1 MARYLGPK
9 CKLSRRE
16 GTDLFLKSGI
26 KPLDAKCKF
35 ETLPGATQ
43 GQRRGRLSDYG
54 LQLREKQKLRRMYG
68 VMERQFRNYYK
79 KAARLKGSTG
89 ENLLRL
95 LEGRLDNTVYRMG
108 FASTR
113 AEARQLVSHKAIAV
127 NQKVVNIASY
137 QVSAGDTIEIREKA
151 REQGRIKSALDIAG
165 QVGFPDWVEVDD
177 KKMTGVL
184 KSLPEREDILPDI
197 NENLVVELYSK

>member
-16 GTDLFLKSGI
+16 GTDLFLKSGV
-26 KPLDAKCKF
+26 KPLESKCK
-35 ETLPGATQ
+35 LDIPPGGAP
-43 GQRRGRLSDYG
+43 QRRPRLSDYG

-68 VMERQFRNYYK
+68 VLERQFRNYYK

-108 FASTR
+108 FAATR
-113 AEARQLVSHKAIAV
+113 AEARQLVSHKGV
-127 NQKVVNIASY
+127 NVNGTVVNIPSY
-137 QVSAGDTIEIREKA
+137 QVKAGDAIEIREKA
-151 REQGRIKSALDIAG
+151 KKQVRIQNALEIAG
-165 QVGFPDWVEVDD
+165 QVGFPDWVDVDP
-177 KKMTGVL
+177 KKMGGLL
-184 KSLPEREDILPDI
+184 KALPERDDILPDI